1 MSYLEQALLADG
13 VTADGRIVAS
23 LAMIEHAKNAN
34 ILSLDGI
41 GANNGSGYV
50 VGETFDIV
58 GGTAVSINGVS
69 VIARG
74 VVVAIAG
81 DDVTEVKITS
91 SGIYTALPGTTD
103 VATTNASGRG
113 HDPAER
119 QHQPGGPGSPDG
131 PGHQHDRHV
140 RDHRGLQ

>member
-1 MSYLEQALLADG
+1 MEQALIADG

-34 ILSLDGI
+34 VLSLDSV

-69 VIARG
+69 VVARG
-74 VVVAIAG
+74 VVTAIAG
-81 DDVTEVKITS
+81 DDVTAIKITS
-91 SGIYTALPGTTD
+91 S
-103 VATTNASGRG
+103 
-113 HDPAER
+113 
-119 QHQPGGPGSPDG
+119 
-131 PGHQHDRHV
+131 
-140 RDHRGLQ
+140 